1 MTTSVA
7 QCTPRYTRPAPAAV
21 IVTVAAATIAARRH
35 RLAVRAASTSAS
47 TPITTVASTVCPD
60 GSEKPASGMS
70 CSAAGGRGR
79 PYPSFS
85 VSPSSVLTSGV
96 VTTSSASSRRPRSTS
111 SSAAAPARALSATM
125 PPPTRNAEAIAVP
138 TVARCSTAKVH
149 TALS

>member
-21 IVTVAAATIAARRH
+21 IVTVAAATIAARRR
-35 RLAVRAASTSAS
+35 RLAVRATSTSAS
-47 TPITTVASTVCPD
+47 TPSTTVASTVCPD
-60 GSEKPASGMS
+60 GSENPASGMS

-79 PYPSFS
+79 PYPSFN

-96 VTTSSASSRRPRSTS
+96 PATSNASSRRPRSTS
-111 SSAAAPARALSATM
+111 SRPTPQARAPSATM
-125 PPPTRNAEAIAVP
+125 PPPTRSAEAITVP
-138 TVARCSTAKVH
+138 AVARCSTTKVH